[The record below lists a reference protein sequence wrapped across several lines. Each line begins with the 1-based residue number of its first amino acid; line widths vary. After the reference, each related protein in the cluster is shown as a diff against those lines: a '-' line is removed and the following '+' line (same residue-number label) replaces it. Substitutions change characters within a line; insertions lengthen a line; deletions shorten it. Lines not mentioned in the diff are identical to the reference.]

1 MAARASSAASI
12 GPARGRAAGRDP
24 WSWGAPLALILVV
37 ILARLALA
45 AIMPVTQ
52 DEAYYFTWARRLA
65 WGYFDHPPGVA
76 LLGLGGLAA
85 PGAVLPARL
94 LTLAAGLASL
104 LLLWRLYRAC
114 GLTGTPLL
122 LALAIA
128 AGSLP
133 GLIAGVITT
142 PDTILA
148 LCWPLALHEALAA
161 LQQDRRRWL
170 GAGLATGLGLL
181 GKYTMLMIGPVFL
194 WALLWRDRAAL
205 ATRWPWLGGLV
216 ALAVFLP
223 NLIWNAGNDWVTLRF
238 QFGHGFAADTGTLA
252 LAADRLPAAVGA
264 MAHRPLVAAPLD
276 LAERL
281 ASLAGYL
288 GSQLAFWGLLLIPL
302 GLALAALMTPGRRQ
316 PMAIPGARPELTPAG
331 RSLLI
336 AATLVPLLLF
346 AAVAW
351 ISPVEANWAALYLI
365 GAAPLAARLLSA
377 RPAQV
382 LAAAAGNLLLAAL
395 YAVHAASAVLPLP
408 DAANRALR
416 ESHGYADLAA
426 YAATLPG
433 PILADRY
440 QFAAMLNFHRPALR
454 VSQWPGI
461 SRPSEYSR
469 GRIVPLPDLDQLHRQ
484 GFWLLAYKFSPPEI
498 PGFTALQ
505 TISLFDC
512 RGQPLVVMAGSR
524 AWAEAPCPRP
534 LHGWRVYQYQAS
546 PAPDADSAGVQA
558 LPGRLGPLGLVG
570 MGLRIRLKL
579 SHHRQRPPPLPALAE
594 RAAPTHHRLDVF
606 CQP

>member
-1 MAARASSAASI
+1 MPAHVSSVASGGGSAAASGAGIGARIGARI
-12 GPARGRAAGRDP
+12 GPRF
-24 WSWGAPLALILVV
+24 WGWPLALILV
-37 ILARLALA
+37 ILLARLALA

-52 DEAYYFTWARRLA
+52 DEAYYFSWARRLA

-76 LLGLGGLAA
+76 LLGLGGLSM

-94 LTLAAGLASL
+94 LTAGTGLLSL

-128 AGSLP
+128 GGSLP
-133 GLIAGVITT
+133 GLISGVITT
-142 PDTILA
+142 PDTVLA

-170 GAGLATGLGLL
+170 SAGLATGLGLL

-194 WALLWRDRAAL
+194 CALLWRDRAAL
-205 ATRWPWLGGLV
+205 ASRWPWLGGLL

-238 QFGHGFAADTGTLA
+238 QFGHGFATETGTLT
-252 LAADRLPAAVGA
+252 LAADQLPAAVGE
-264 MAHRPLVAAPLD
+264 MAHRSLPNAPPD
-276 LAERL
+276 LAGRL

-302 GLALAALMTPGRRQ
+302 GLGLATRLTSGRRLLTGPQ
-316 PMAIPGARPELTPAG
+316 VPAMTPAG
-331 RSLLI
+331 HTLLI

-351 ISPVEANWAALYLI
+351 ISSVEANWAALYLT
-365 GAAPLAARLLSA
+365 GAAPLAALLLRA
-377 RPAQV
+377 RPRQV
-382 LAAAAGNLLLAAL
+382 LGAAAGNLLLSGL
-395 YAVHAASAVLPLP
+395 YAFHAASAALPLP
-408 DAANRALR
+408 DVANRVLR
-416 ESHGYADLAA
+416 EVHGYAGLAD
-426 YAATLPG
+426 YIATLPG
-433 PILADRY
+433 PVVADRY
-440 QFAAMLNFHRPALR
+440 QFAAMLNFHRPELA

-469 GRIVPLPDLDQLHRQ
+469 GRIVPLPDLDRLQAQ
-484 GFWLLAYKFSPPEI
+484 GFWLLAYKFSPPDI
-498 PGFTALQ
+498 PGFNATR

-512 RGQPLVVMAGSR
+512 PGQPLVVMEGSR
-524 AWAEAPCPRP
+524 AWEEAPCQPA
-534 LHGWRVYQYQAS
+534 LHGWRVYRYRAD
-546 PAPDADSAGVQA
+546 DAAV
-558 LPGRLGPLGLVG
+558 P
-570 MGLRIRLKL
+570 
-579 SHHRQRPPPLPALAE
+579 
-594 RAAPTHHRLDVF
+594 
-606 CQP
+606 